1 MLIDDLIKELRV
13 ADPDK
18 SRAAIEKADAYLQSV
33 ETTTGYDRTLVNT
46 MNEPS
51 SCSGAKNNVYFI

>member
-1 MLIDDLIKELRV
+1 M

-51 SCSGAKNNVYFI
+51 SCSGAKNNVCFI

>member
-1 MLIDDLIKELRV
+1 M

-18 SRAAIEKADAYLQSV
+18 SCAAIEKADAYLQSV
-33 ETTTGYDRTLVNT
+33 ETTTGCDRTLVNT

-51 SCSGAKNNVYFI
+51 SCSGAKNNVCFI